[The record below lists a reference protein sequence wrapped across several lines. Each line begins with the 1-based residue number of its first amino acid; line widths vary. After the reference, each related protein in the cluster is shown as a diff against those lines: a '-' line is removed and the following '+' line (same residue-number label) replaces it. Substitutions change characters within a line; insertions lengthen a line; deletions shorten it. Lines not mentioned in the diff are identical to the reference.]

1 MPHSTTI
8 KSSVSHGCDEMS
20 KRGMM
25 DQFMEIKSEHPE
37 TILFFRMGDFYELF
51 HDDAEIASEIL
62 GLALTARDKN
72 ADNPVP
78 MAGFPWHALED
89 NLRKMLKSG
98 FKVTVAEQESELREG
113 AKLLERVV
121 TRVYTPGSLYEESL
135 LSSEER
141 SLLTAIVLGKEQ
153 LGMGVIDA
161 STGESWASTW
171 SGNDRYNRAMDEI
184 LRWNP
189 AEIVISSKDSQDST
203 LCNMFTHLQNT
214 VISQHNAS
222 ENKRRNRLKEI
233 MKVGDLGHL
242 DLDNAPLSLAAAGL
256 AADYLAT
263 VHIADSIPL
272 RDISIIEEKGNML
285 LDQTTLR
292 NLELTSTLSGEYE
305 GSLLSSIN
313 FCRTAM
319 GRRLLKTWILR
330 PLSNIESISSRQ
342 NSVNALFRSSKR
354 IDSLRDA
361 LKGLRDMERLATQ
374 LAYNR
379 SNARDLLATSLAI
392 ERMPAVIGICQQTDD
407 VLLNHLTSNLD
418 CLDEMG
424 EEIRRTLVDSPP
436 LSLRDGGL
444 IRDGYSKD
452 IDILRDTTSK
462 GHSWFSDLEKKLRTE
477 LEIPSLKVKMN
488 RQIGWFIEVTKTH
501 EDKVPEE
508 WKRKQQMT
516 NGSRYTTDELI
527 QRDDLLLTA
536 DTKVKELEYRMFRQL
551 RDKCRGNAQQLAEI
565 AGKVASIDVLQCFA
579 IVAKRRSWVRP
590 EIIDEPIMK
599 IEQGRHPVLEQQGG
613 FVPNDIQLD
622 NKKNFLLITGPN
634 MGGKSTYLRTT
645 ALISIL
651 AQSGSFVPASK
662 AKVGLVDRVFTRVGA
677 SDDLRRGR
685 STFMMEM
692 IEVAHILKRATSNSL
707 ILLDEVGRG
716 TSTFDGLSIAWSMTE
731 DICNRIQARSL
742 FATHYHQLIGLEDE
756 IKRIKNVHV
765 QVAQSNGE
773 LKFLHTVGDGPCD
786 DSYGVQ
792 VAALAGLPRNVV
804 ERASD
809 LLLFLEKQAR
819 GARAG
824 ESGAP
829 MARDLGQSSLMGY
842 LAAASVGENHED
854 KYEKVIEEL
863 DNICSQLDNMSPK
876 DAHDSLYRLRTLREQ
891 L

>member
-1 MPHSTTI
+1 
-8 KSSVSHGCDEMS
+8 MS

-51 HDDAEIASEIL
+51 HEDAEIASEIL

-141 SLLTAIVLGKEQ
+141 SLLTAIVLGKDQ

-189 AEIVISSKDSQDST
+189 AEIVISSKDSQDTT

-424 EEIRRTLVDSPP
+424 EEIRRTLVDNPP

-444 IRDGYSKD
+444 IRDGYSKE

-462 GHSWFSDLEKKLRTE
+462 GHSWFSDLEKKLRLE

-501 EDKVPEE
+501 EDKVPDE

-565 AGKVASIDVLQCFA
+565 AGKIASIDVLQCFA

-662 AKVGLVDRVFTRVGA
+662 ARVGLVDRVFTRVGA

-842 LAAASVGENHED
+842 LAAASVGENNED

-863 DNICSQLDNMSPK
+863 DNICSQLDHMSPK
-876 DAHDSLYRLRTLREQ
+876 DAHDSLYRLRTLREK

>member
-1 MPHSTTI
+1 
-8 KSSVSHGCDEMS
+8 
-20 KRGMM
+20 MM

-51 HDDAEIASEIL
+51 HEDAEIASEIL

-141 SLLTAIVLGKEQ
+141 SLLTAIVLGKDQ

-189 AEIVISSKDSQDST
+189 AEIVISSKDSQDTT

-424 EEIRRTLVDSPP
+424 EEIRRTLVDNPP

-444 IRDGYSKD
+444 IRDGYSKE

-462 GHSWFSDLEKKLRTE
+462 GHSWFSDLEKKLRLE

-501 EDKVPEE
+501 EDKVPDE

-565 AGKVASIDVLQCFA
+565 AGKIASIDVLQCFA

-662 AKVGLVDRVFTRVGA
+662 ARVGLVDRVFTRVGA

-842 LAAASVGENHED
+842 LAAASVGENNED

-863 DNICSQLDNMSPK
+863 DNICSQLDHMSPK
-876 DAHDSLYRLRTLREQ
+876 DAHDSLYRLRTLREK

>member
-1 MPHSTTI
+1 MTI
-8 KSSVSHGCDEMS
+8 NSSVSHGSDEIS

-25 DQFMEIKSEHPE
+25 DQFMDIKSEHPE

-72 ADNPVP
+72 AESPIP

-189 AEIVISSKDSQDST
+189 AEIVISSRDSQDST

-222 ENKRRNRLKEI
+222 ETKRRNRLKEI

-330 PLSNIESISSRQ
+330 PLSNIESIISRQ

-418 CLDEMG
+418 CLDTMG
-424 EEIRRTLVDSPP
+424 EEIRRTLVDNPP

-444 IRDGYSKD
+444 IRDGFSD
-452 IDILRDTTSK
+452 EIDTLRETTSQ
-462 GHSWFSDLEKKLRTE
+462 GHSWFSDLEKKLRIE
-477 LEIPSLKVKMN
+477 LDIPSLKVKMN

-501 EDKVPEE
+501 EEKVPSE

-536 DTKVKELEYRMFRQL
+536 DTKVKELEYRIFRQL
-551 RDKCRGNAQQLAEI
+551 RDKCRVNAQQLAEI
-565 AGKVASIDVLQCFA
+565 AGKIASIDVLQCFA

-590 EIIDEPIMK
+590 EIIDSPIMK

-613 FVPNDIQLD
+613 FVPNDILLD

-742 FATHYHQLIGLEDE
+742 FATHYHQLIGLEEE
-756 IKRIKNVHV
+756 IKQIKNVHV

-809 LLLFLEKQAR
+809 LLIFLEKQAR

-842 LAAASVGENHED
+842 LAASVNENRDD

-863 DNICSQLDNMSPK
+863 DLICSQLDNMSPK
-876 DAHDSLYRLRTLREQ
+876 DAHDSLYRLKILKESLRD
-891 L
+891 

>member
-1 MPHSTTI
+1 MPYSTTI

-51 HDDAEIASEIL
+51 HEDAEIASEIL

-141 SLLTAIVLGKEQ
+141 SLLTAIVLGKDQ

-189 AEIVISSKDSQDST
+189 AEIVISSKDSQDTT

-342 NSVNALFRSSKR
+342 NSVNVLFRSSKR

-424 EEIRRTLVDSPP
+424 EEIRRTLVDNPP

-444 IRDGYSKD
+444 IRDGYSKE

-462 GHSWFSDLEKKLRTE
+462 GHSWFSDLEKKLRLE

-501 EDKVPEE
+501 EDKVPDE

-565 AGKVASIDVLQCFA
+565 AGKIASIDVLQCFA

-662 AKVGLVDRVFTRVGA
+662 ARVGLVDRVFTRVGA

-842 LAAASVGENHED
+842 LAAASVGENNED

-876 DAHDSLYRLRTLREQ
+876 DAHDSLYRLRTLREK

>member
-1 MPHSTTI
+1 MPYSTTI

-51 HDDAEIASEIL
+51 HEDAEIASEIL

-141 SLLTAIVLGKEQ
+141 SLLTAIVLGKDK

-189 AEIVISSKDSQDST
+189 AEIVISSKDSQDTT

-424 EEIRRTLVDSPP
+424 EEIRRTLVDNPP

-444 IRDGYSKD
+444 IRDGYSKE

-462 GHSWFSDLEKKLRTE
+462 GHSWFSDLEKKLRLE

-501 EDKVPEE
+501 EDKVPDE

-565 AGKVASIDVLQCFA
+565 AGKIASIDVLQCFA

-662 AKVGLVDRVFTRVGA
+662 ARVGLVDRVFTRVGA

-842 LAAASVGENHED
+842 LAAASVGDNNED

-876 DAHDSLYRLRTLREQ
+876 DAHDSLYRLRTLRED

>member
-1 MPHSTTI
+1 
-8 KSSVSHGCDEMS
+8 
-20 KRGMM
+20 
-25 DQFMEIKSEHPE
+25 
-37 TILFFRMGDFYELF
+37 
-51 HDDAEIASEIL
+51 
-62 GLALTARDKN
+62 
-72 ADNPVP
+72 
-78 MAGFPWHALED
+78 
-89 NLRKMLKSG
+89 
-98 FKVTVAEQESELREG
+98 
-113 AKLLERVV
+113 
-121 TRVYTPGSLYEESL
+121 
-135 LSSEER
+135 
-141 SLLTAIVLGKEQ
+141 
-153 LGMGVIDA
+153 
-161 STGESWASTW
+161 
-171 SGNDRYNRAMDEI
+171 
-184 LRWNP
+184 
-189 AEIVISSKDSQDST
+189 
-203 LCNMFTHLQNT
+203 MFTHLQNT

-222 ENKRRNRLKEI
+222 DNKRRNRLKEI
-233 MKVGDLGHL
+233 MKVSDLGHL

-292 NLELTSTLSGEYE
+292 NLELTSTLSGEYD

-330 PLSNIESISSRQ
+330 PLSNIESITSRQ

-379 SNARDLLATSLAI
+379 SNARDLMATSLAI

-407 VLLNHLTSNLD
+407 DLLNHLTSELD
-418 CLDEMG
+418 CLNDMG

-436 LSLRDGGL
+436 LSLRDGGI
-444 IRDGYSKD
+444 IRDGYSEE
-452 IDILRDTTSK
+452 IDSLRDTTSK
-462 GHSWFSDLEKKLRTE
+462 GQSWFTELEKKLRLE
-477 LEIPSLKVKMN
+477 LDIPSLKVKMN

-501 EDKVPEE
+501 ENKVPEE

-527 QRDDLLLTA
+527 ERDDLLLTA
-536 DTKVKELEYRMFRQL
+536 DTKVKELEYRIFRQL
-551 RDKCRGNAQQLAEI
+551 RDKCRLNAQKLAEI
-565 AGKVASIDVLQCFA
+565 AGKIASIDVLQCFA

-590 EIIDEPIMK
+590 EIIDSPIMK
-599 IEQGRHPVLEQQGG
+599 IEGARHPVLEQQGG
-613 FVPNDIQLD
+613 FVPNDIHLD

-731 DICNRIQARSL
+731 DICNRISARSL
-742 FATHYHQLIGLEDE
+742 FATHYHQLIGLEEE
-756 IKRIKNVHV
+756 IKQIKNVHV
-765 QVAQSNGE
+765 QVAQRNGE

-809 LLLFLEKQAR
+809 LLLFLEKQAK

-824 ESGAP
+824 ETGAP
-829 MARDLGQSSLMGY
+829 IARDLGQSSLMGY
-842 LAAASVGENHED
+842 LAAATVSESIEN
-854 KYEKVIEEL
+854 KYDKVIEEL
-863 DNICSQLDNMSPK
+863 DQIFSQIDNLSPK
-876 DAHDSLYRLRTLREQ
+876 DAHDSLYRLKSLREEM
-891 L
+891 